1 MSTTLDIRAD
11 IMSDLSYLLGATKCR
26 ASRTAVGPQAHRVDV
41 LASSKS
47 REPTSA
53 MALNE
58 PGLGSPADGQG
69 EEGIDCS
76 FDRAGTPKYLT
87 E

>member
-1 MSTTLDIRAD
+1 MSNP
-11 IMSDLSYLLGATKCR
+11 LGATGCP
-26 ASRTAVGPQAHRVDV
+26 ASRTRAGPQAHQAAVG
-41 LASSKS
+41 ASAKG

-58 PGLGSPADGQG
+58 PGLDSSADGKR
-69 EEGIDCS
+69 EEGIDRS